1 VSDVPTKRYVGVVV
15 MIALLFGY
23 STIAA
28 IVAPT
33 PGKGG
38 SSLGWFLL
46 NGIVSVYL
54 IRMLI
59 RVASGKQHAIEA
71 EHGLSRVQ
79 DIGLKLVKFGYWL
92 AIITFFVV
100 MLALGRGKASGAS
113 IGLAIGVSFVL
124 WYPAV
129 LLVEIGNY
137 QARSQPSGD

>member
-1 VSDVPTKRYVGVVV
+1 VGVVV

-23 STIAA
+23 STIASV
-28 IVAPT
+28 VAPS

-38 SSLGWFLL
+38 AGLGWFLL
-46 NGIVSVYL
+46 NAIVSVYL
-54 IRMLI
+54 IRVLI
-59 RVASGKQHAIEA
+59 RIASGKQHAVEA

-79 DIGLKLVKFGYWL
+79 EIGLKLVKAGYWL
-92 AIITFFVV
+92 AVVTFFVV

-113 IGLAIGVSFVL
+113 VGLAIGVSFVL

-137 QARSQPSGD
+137 QARKAE

>member
-1 VSDVPTKRYVGVVV
+1 MNDVPTKRYVGVVV

-23 STIAA
+23 STIASV
-28 IVAPT
+28 VAPP

-38 SSLGWFLL
+38 TTLGWFLL

-54 IRMLI
+54 IRALVRI
-59 RVASGKQHAIEA
+59 GTGKQRAIEA
-71 EHGLSRVQ
+71 EHGLSRMQ
-79 DIGLKLVKFGYWL
+79 EIGVKLVKVGYWL
-92 AIITFFVV
+92 AIVTFVVV

-137 QARSQPSGD
+137 QARRAGD